1 MIIEQYANR
10 LYLGHACHRWSVHP
24 LVIVGGS
31 IFDQADWAHLR
42 DDFGVRS
49 VLNVETE
56 HSDEGKGIPVL
67 SECRVPDDGTPFPAG
82 LVRHAVSFAH
92 LNVGH
97 GPVYVHCQQG
107 GSRSPAFAYAVLRWV
122 FQMPKQDALRAIQTG
137 KDDWSQAANYAT
149 PGPVS
154 SYGHHHY
161 HRSYI
166 ESVESALRP

>member
-1 MIIEQYANR
+1 VVR
-10 LYLGHACHRWSVHP
+10 PS

-31 IFDQADWAHLR
+31 IIDNADWLHLR
-42 DDFGVRS
+42 DDYNVRS

-56 HSDEGKGIPVL
+56 HTDEGKGIPVL
-67 SECRVPDDGTPFPAG
+67 SECRVPDDGTPFPFG

-92 LNVGH
+92 VNVGH
-97 GPVYVHCQQG
+97 GPIYVHCQQG

-122 FQMPKQDALRAIQTG
+122 FGMSKQDALQAVRTG
-137 KDDWSQAANYAT
+137 KDDWSQVANYST

-154 SYGHHHY
+154 SYGHHSY

-166 ESVESALRP
+166 DSVDSALAFDRPWT